1 MKKAKIILVIL
12 VIIAILASAAYIA
25 IEKGLLDFKSDNLKI
40 DETANVVKEIKN
52 ISEFTSACFYEEIIL
67 QEKKTSNVVDNS
79 IVNEIAGFFGKKEGL
94 ITDEIVIIANG
105 KVRAGFNLKKMA
117 EDDIHINGDTLTINL
132 PEAEIF
138 DVIVN
143 PSDFDIY
150 IEDGTWD
157 EQKVAALKNK
167 AVKKIQEDALSDG
180 ILVKA
185 SQSGVKRLSE
195 MFKAFGFSVVKIMIN
210 GVS

>member
-1 MKKAKIILVIL
+1 MKKTKIILVIL

-94 ITDEIVIIANG
+94 ITDEIVIIAKG
-105 KVRAGFNLKKMA
+105 KVRAGFNLKKMS

-150 IEDGTWD
+150 IENGIWD

-167 AVKKIQEDALSDG
+167 AVTKIQEDALSDG

-195 MFKAFGFSVVKIMIN
+195 MFKAFGFSVVKII
-210 GVS
+210 VKISF

>member
-1 MKKAKIILVIL
+1 MKKTKIILVIL

-117 EDDIHINGDTLTINL
+117 E
-132 PEAEIF
+132 A
-138 DVIVN
+138 
-143 PSDFDIY
+143 
-150 IEDGTWD
+150 
-157 EQKVAALKNK
+157 
-167 AVKKIQEDALSDG
+167 G
-180 ILVKA
+180 IPA
-185 SQSGVKRLSE
+185 RL
-195 MFKAFGFSVVKIMIN
+195 
-210 GVS
+210 

>member
-1 MKKAKIILVIL
+1 
-12 VIIAILASAAYIA
+12 
-25 IEKGLLDFKSDNLKI
+25 
-40 DETANVVKEIKN
+40 
-52 ISEFTSACFYEEIIL
+52 
-67 QEKKTSNVVDNS
+67 
-79 IVNEIAGFFGKKEGL
+79 
-94 ITDEIVIIANG
+94 
-105 KVRAGFNLKKMA
+105 MA

-167 AVKKIQEDALSDG
+167 AVTKIQEDALSDG

-195 MFKAFGFSVVKIMIN
+195 MHSD
-210 GVS
+210 SP

>member
-1 MKKAKIILVIL
+1 MKKTKIILVIL

-94 ITDEIVIIANG
+94 ITDEIVIIAKG
-105 KVRAGFNLKKMA
+105 KVEVILAAGTPPTSNEAVFALSQTF
-117 EDDIHINGDTLTINL
+117 DIS
-132 PEAEIF
+132 EAEA
-138 DVIVN
+138 
-143 PSDFDIY
+143 
-150 IEDGTWD
+150 E
-157 EQKVAALKNK
+157 KVLADCNNDLRM
-167 AVKKIQEDALSDG
+167 AVKLLKLKQLEE
-180 ILVKA
+180 K
-185 SQSGVKRLSE
+185 
-195 MFKAFGFSVVKIMIN
+195 
-210 GVS
+210 